1 VKCARPAK
9 QQDGSQEELRQ
20 RLARAIAATEE
31 ALELSPERA
40 RAVME
45 ERARALARVPASTP
59 RDSDVLQLVVF
70 TLADER
76 YGVETRFVREVVR
89 LTDYT
94 PIPGAPGFLLGVMN
108 LRGEILAV
116 IDLRKFL
123 GLGQRGVTDLS
134 RVLVLGGE
142 RAEFGVL
149 ADTADEV
156 LALPADQAHEPPG
169 TVAGIGREYLRGVT
183 SAALLVLDGGVL
195 LQDARLF
202 IDQADDR
209 GA

>member
-1 VKCARPAK
+1 VKHSRAAPKQGPASQPAR
-9 QQDGSQEELRQ
+9 E
-20 RLARAIAATEE
+20 RLARAIAGTEE

-45 ERARALARVPASTP
+45 ERARALARVPTEAP
-59 RDSDVLQLVVF
+59 HAALVLQLATF

-76 YGVETRFVREVVR
+76 YAIETRYVREVVR

-94 PIPGAPGFLLGVMN
+94 PVPGAPEFLVGVIN

-116 IDLRKFL
+116 VDLRKLL
-123 GLGQRGVTDLS
+123 GVEQRGVTDLS

-149 ADTADEV
+149 ADMADEV
-156 LALPADQAHEPPG
+156 LALRTEEVHEPPAS
-169 TVAGIGREYLRGVT
+169 VAGIGREYLRGVT
-183 SAALLVLDGGVL
+183 AAALIVLDGGVL
-195 LQDARLF
+195 LEDGRLF
-202 IDQADDR
+202 IDQADER

>member
-1 VKCARPAK
+1 MKHTRPAQK
-9 QQDGSQEELRQ
+9 QEIAWQQVRK
-20 RLARAIAATEE
+20 RLARALTATEE
-31 ALELSPERA
+31 SLELSPERA

-45 ERARALARVPASTP
+45 ERARALARVPAEA
-59 RDSDVLQLVVF
+59 RAAEVLQLAVF
-70 TLADER
+70 TLANER
-76 YGVETRFVREVVR
+76 YGIETRFVREVVR

-94 PIPGAPGFLLGVMN
+94 PVPGAPEFLVGVIN

-123 GLGQRGVTDLS
+123 GVAPRGVTDLS
-134 RVLVLGGE
+134 RVVVLGGE

-156 LALPADQAHEPPG
+156 LALRTDEVHEPPG
-169 TVAGIGREYLRGVT
+169 TVTGIGREYLHGIT
-183 SAALLVLDGGVL
+183 AAALIVLDGSVL
-195 LQDARLF
+195 LQDGRLF
-202 IDQADDR
+202 IDQADEM